1 MLIKKTIVISDGVN
15 AVGHLSL
22 VRVGGETGAK
32 LTLSKPYDGAYLM
45 IKVSGNEQENFVIGG
60 LKSEYK
66 LVGNV
71 EPNAR
76 IGTVI
81 MDESGV
87 LARGGV
93 SGMISEKL
101 PEKER
106 EIKEESI
113 LGKSVKEE
121 LKEEVEEPKIVI
133 TEQVEEG
140 GESES
145 DSPKKEE
152 VVLLN
157 SEDSEKKEGEEKPR
171 SESIISPFN
180 SVRGEHFYRSVR
192 GKLSEIMTANPREE
206 KLEALIPDSKWV
218 RVYYDKGEYYV
229 VGILT
234 EDGEVTFLAY
244 GVPGVKR
251 VKPPKEAEELCD
263 FVEVESSLGDGYW
276 IMFQNAKNGEIVKT
290 I

>member
-133 TEQVEEG
+133 TE
-140 GESES
+140 
-145 DSPKKEE
+145 
-152 VVLLN
+152 
-157 SEDSEKKEGEEKPR
+157 
-171 SESIISPFN
+171 
-180 SVRGEHFYRSVR
+180 
-192 GKLSEIMTANPREE
+192 
-206 KLEALIPDSKWV
+206 
-218 RVYYDKGEYYV
+218 
-229 VGILT
+229 
-234 EDGEVTFLAY
+234 
-244 GVPGVKR
+244 
-251 VKPPKEAEELCD
+251 
-263 FVEVESSLGDGYW
+263 
-276 IMFQNAKNGEIVKT
+276 
-290 I
+290 